1 MADNTQQAAFVSPFT
16 PRYREVFY
24 SSIPVSW
31 EDLPDYCITCLP
43 CARDTFEPPSRIPP
57 TVDGQVIV

>member
-1 MADNTQQAAFVSPFT
+1 MNDEAPSAFVSPIT

-31 EDLPDYCITCLP
+31 QDPVEGCVTCLP
-43 CARDTFEPPSRIPP
+43 CARDTFEPSTMSVILI
-57 TVDGQVIV
+57 DGVPVT